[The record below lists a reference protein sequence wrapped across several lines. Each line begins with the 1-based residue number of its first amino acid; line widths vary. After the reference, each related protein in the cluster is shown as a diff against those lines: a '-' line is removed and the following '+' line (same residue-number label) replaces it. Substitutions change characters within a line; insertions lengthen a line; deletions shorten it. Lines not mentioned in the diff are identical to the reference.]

1 MSFKAIKIF
10 DFHYWLRFLRQIWTG
25 YLSEGGGSEV
35 WTVVRAESLVKQ
47 VKSVLR
53 SRLGAKP
60 SPVRSHRDVGTA
72 FKVIREDG
80 DEVYRS
86 LHETVHIFPS
96 NAELITV
103 LQEDVIVRSPNNY
116 FKSDFPTTADTEANL
131 VQNLSWCFLGG
142 QLQLLITFF

>member
-35 WTVVRAESLVKQ
+35 WSVNLVKQ
-47 VKSVLR
+47 VQSVLR
-53 SRLGAKP
+53 SGPGTEP

-72 FKVIREDG
+72 FKVLREDG
-80 DEVYRS
+80 HEVYRR